1 MVVTAVMETMRRR
14 GTNGAFGLA
23 SADEEQRKACV
34 DYYRH
39 LLRKID
45 AINTRFPGKIIA
57 LEMQAAPQ
65 AGNPSVEQATAAFSR
80 SVREITSWD
89 WSCDLVLE
97 HCDAMTGPAPRKGF
111 LPLAQVL
118 EVVKETDI
126 SVCINW
132 ARSAIEGRNIALPP
146 EHVKA
151 ALEAGKLGA
160 LMFSGTSVRGA
171 YGEWQDLHAPFSPFC
186 ADSLMTTEQVK
197 ALFTAA
203 SAATL
208 KFSGIKLLEIN
219 ANANVSH
226 RIAILRDG
234 ISEMKKQRNNN
245 KNLIPVTFT
254 EILNMNISTHALQ
267 ADIPRQRWLRIIPPI
282 LIACIISYMDRVN
295 IAFAMP
301 GGMDEELGISAT
313 MAGLAGG
320 IFFIGYLFLQVPGGK
335 IAVHGSG
342 KKFIGWSLVAWA
354 VISVLTGVVTNQ
366 YQLLALRFLLGVAE
380 GGMLPVVLTMISN
393 WFPDAERG
401 RANAIVIMFVPIA
414 GIITAPLSGWIIT
427 ALDWRWLFIIEG
439 LMSIVVLVLWVFT
452 VYDRPQEARWI
463 SEAEKN
469 YLIQTLAAEQQAI
482 AGKAV
487 KNASLSAVLS
497 DKTMWQLIALNFFYQ
512 TGIYGY
518 TLWLPTI
525 LKELTHTS
533 IGQVG
538 MLAILPYV
546 GAIAGMFL
554 FSSLSD
560 RTGKRKLFVSLPL
573 IGFALCMFLSVALKE
588 NIWLAYAAL
597 VGCGFFL
604 QSAAGVFWTIPA
616 RLFSAEMAGGARGVI
631 NALGNLG
638 GFCGPYAVGV
648 LITLYSKDAGVYC
661 LAVSLALA
669 SLLALMLPAKC
680 DAGAESNPGVNPHK
694 HAA

>member
-1 MVVTAVMETMRRR
+1 M
-14 GTNGAFGLA
+14 
-23 SADEEQRKACV
+23 
-34 DYYRH
+34 
-39 LLRKID
+39 
-45 AINTRFPGKIIA
+45 NT
-57 LEMQAAPQ
+57 
-65 AGNPSVEQATAAFSR
+65 SSYAT
-80 SVREITSWD
+80 
-89 WSCDLVLE
+89 
-97 HCDAMTGPAPRKGF
+97 P
-111 LPLAQVL
+111 
-118 EVVKETDI
+118 
-126 SVCINW
+126 
-132 ARSAIEGRNIALPP
+132 
-146 EHVKA
+146 
-151 ALEAGKLGA
+151 
-160 LMFSGTSVRGA
+160 
-171 YGEWQDLHAPFSPFC
+171 
-186 ADSLMTTEQVK
+186 
-197 ALFTAA
+197 
-203 SAATL
+203 
-208 KFSGIKLLEIN
+208 
-219 ANANVSH
+219 
-226 RIAILRDG
+226 
-234 ISEMKKQRNNN
+234 
-245 KNLIPVTFT
+245 
-254 EILNMNISTHALQ
+254 

-301 GGMDEELGISAT
+301 GGMDQELGITAT

-320 IFFIGYLFLQVPGGK
+320 IFFLGYLFLQVPGGK

-354 VISVLTGVVTNQ
+354 VISVLTGLVTNH

-439 LMSIVVLVLWVFT
+439 LLSLVVLVLWSLT

-463 SEAEKN
+463 SEAEKK
-469 YLIQTLAAEQQAI
+469 YLVETLAAEQRAI
-482 AGKAV
+482 AGKKTV
-487 KNASLSAVLS
+487 VNASLGAVLS
-497 DKTMWQLIALNFFYQ
+497 DRTMWQLIALNFFYQ

-533 IGQVG
+533 MGQVG

-573 IGFALCMFLSVALKE
+573 IGFATCMFLSVVLKE
-588 NIWLAYAAL
+588 NVWLSYTAL

-661 LAVSLALA
+661 LAISLAIA
-669 SLLALMLPAKC
+669 ALMALLLPAKC
-680 DAGAESNPGVNPHK
+680 DAKASSVGAVSGAK
-694 HAA
+694 RAA

>member
-1 MVVTAVMETMRRR
+1 M
-14 GTNGAFGLA
+14 
-23 SADEEQRKACV
+23 
-34 DYYRH
+34 
-39 LLRKID
+39 
-45 AINTRFPGKIIA
+45 NT
-57 LEMQAAPQ
+57 
-65 AGNPSVEQATAAFSR
+65 
-80 SVREITSWD
+80 TS
-89 WSCDLVLE
+89 
-97 HCDAMTGPAPRKGF
+97 
-111 LPLAQVL
+111 
-118 EVVKETDI
+118 
-126 SVCINW
+126 
-132 ARSAIEGRNIALPP
+132 
-146 EHVKA
+146 
-151 ALEAGKLGA
+151 
-160 LMFSGTSVRGA
+160 
-171 YGEWQDLHAPFSPFC
+171 
-186 ADSLMTTEQVK
+186 
-197 ALFTAA
+197 
-203 SAATL
+203 
-208 KFSGIKLLEIN
+208 
-219 ANANVSH
+219 
-226 RIAILRDG
+226 
-234 ISEMKKQRNNN
+234 
-245 KNLIPVTFT
+245 
-254 EILNMNISTHALQ
+254 HALH

-354 VISVLTGVVTNQ
+354 VISVLTGLVTHQ
-366 YQLLALRFLLGVAE
+366 YQLLVLRFLLGVAE

-439 LMSIVVLVLWVFT
+439 LMSVVVLVLWAFT

-469 YLIQTLAAEQQAI
+469 YLVKTLAAEQLAI
-482 AGKAV
+482 AGKEV

-538 MLAILPYV
+538 MLAILPYI

-573 IGFALCMFLSVALKE
+573 IGFALCMFLSVALKA
-588 NIWLAYAAL
+588 NTWLAYAAL

-669 SLLALMLPAKC
+669 SLLALLLPAKC
-680 DAGAESNPGVNPHK
+680 DAGAEPNPSVNSHK
-694 HAA
+694 RAA

>member
-1 MVVTAVMETMRRR
+1 M
-14 GTNGAFGLA
+14 
-23 SADEEQRKACV
+23 
-34 DYYRH
+34 
-39 LLRKID
+39 
-45 AINTRFPGKIIA
+45 NT
-57 LEMQAAPQ
+57 
-65 AGNPSVEQATAAFSR
+65 SSYAT
-80 SVREITSWD
+80 T
-89 WSCDLVLE
+89 
-97 HCDAMTGPAPRKGF
+97 
-111 LPLAQVL
+111 
-118 EVVKETDI
+118 
-126 SVCINW
+126 
-132 ARSAIEGRNIALPP
+132 
-146 EHVKA
+146 
-151 ALEAGKLGA
+151 
-160 LMFSGTSVRGA
+160 
-171 YGEWQDLHAPFSPFC
+171 
-186 ADSLMTTEQVK
+186 
-197 ALFTAA
+197 
-203 SAATL
+203 
-208 KFSGIKLLEIN
+208 
-219 ANANVSH
+219 
-226 RIAILRDG
+226 
-234 ISEMKKQRNNN
+234 
-245 KNLIPVTFT
+245 
-254 EILNMNISTHALQ
+254 

-301 GGMDEELGISAT
+301 GGMDQDLGITAT

-320 IFFIGYLFLQVPGGK
+320 IFFLGYLFLQVPGGK

-354 VISVLTGVVTNQ
+354 VISVFTGLVTNH

-439 LMSIVVLVLWVFT
+439 LLSLVVLVIWALT

-463 SEAEKN
+463 SDAEKK
-469 YLIQTLAAEQQAI
+469 YLVETLAAEQRAI
-482 AGKAV
+482 AGKTTV
-487 KNASLSAVLS
+487 NASLGAVLS
-497 DKTMWQLIALNFFYQ
+497 DRTMWQLIALNFFYQ

-533 IGQVG
+533 MGQVG

-546 GAIAGMFL
+546 GAIGGMFL

-573 IGFALCMFLSVALKE
+573 IGFATCMFLSVVLKE
-588 NIWLAYAAL
+588 SIWLSYTAL

-661 LAVSLALA
+661 LAISLAIA
-669 SLLALMLPAKC
+669 ALMALLLPSRC
-680 DAGAESNPGVNPHK
+680 DANSSSVGAVNAPK
-694 HAA
+694 RAI